1 MTNDQSNSKNSTIAN
16 SSGSPSG
23 TANNNTNVTMLFPK
37 PSLQIVIVLY
47 NSGPD
52 LDFCLESLVRSLI
65 TTKIANTETPVN
77 LSSQDS
83 NSSVVNNYQG
93 SHYILDKVTVMDNT
107 PENPPNLDPW
117 RTRLPIDYIASPT
130 NIGFGKAC
138 NLGALR
144 SQSEYILFLNPDCFV
159 SPSAIDTAL
168 LHLSKPIHSTTAV
181 TSVLLKS
188 MTGEVQKT
196 CARQPNL
203 KMFINESLGFDRL
216 GWSRNNPHFFSHH
229 MREWHHKESKFVD
242 HVIGAFYLIR
252 RSVFTSLNGF
262 DERFFVYLEDLD
274 LSLRV
279 HQAGHQIYFLTNDY
293 AIHKGGGSSES
304 VKAFRLCLSLESK
317 IKYADKHFPRWQ
329 KWLLTLVIFTFE
341 FLLRIAYSIKT
352 DPSRKSYH
360 EILQAYK
367 MLWLRWKN

>member
-1 MTNDQSNSKNSTIAN
+1 MTTTR
-16 SSGSPSG
+16 
-23 TANNNTNVTMLFPK
+23 TANLNDKFQTKSNLTLLFPK
-37 PSLQIVIVLY
+37 PTLQIVIVLY

-52 LDFCLESLVRSLI
+52 LDFCLESIVRGLTPDSLNIDI
-65 TTKIANTETPVN
+65 TNNTGVKIF
-77 LSSQDS
+77 
-83 NSSVVNNYQG
+83 QG
-93 SHYILDKVTVMDNT
+93 SNYFLDKVTLIDNT
-107 PENPPNLDPW
+107 PENPPNLAPW
-117 RTRLPIDYIASPT
+117 RMRLPIDYLESKV
-130 NIGFGKAC
+130 NLGFGKAC
-138 NLGALR
+138 NLAAEK
-144 SQSEYILFLNPDCFV
+144 SKSDYILFLNPDCFI
-159 SPSAIDTAL
+159 SPSAIETTISYL
-168 LHLSKPIHSTTAV
+168 TKPAYTTTAV
-181 TSVLLKS
+181 ASVLLKS